1 MKPVKWRELDDGELR
16 ERARA
21 LREEIFNLR
30 FQLSQGMAKNPLRIR
45 VVRRDLARALTIL
58 RERELQGSTTAKE

>member
-1 MKPVKWRELDDGELR
+1 MKPDKWRELDDEELR
-16 ERARA
+16 ERASQ

-45 VVRRDLARALTIL
+45 MARRDLSRVQTIL
-58 RERELQGSTTAKE
+58 RERELQRAPGR

>member
-21 LREEIFNLR
+21 LREEVFNLR

-45 VVRRDLARALTIL
+45 TARRDLARALTIL
-58 RERELQGSTTAKE
+58 RERELQRSPTA